1 MRDGLR
7 YNNAI
12 CDTISRM
19 NFSAITD
26 DLLIGSMP
34 EPGDYERLRELGV
47 RLIINMRFRLG
58 PEEDAHHEPMQTLWL
73 RSLDNPLFPIPLHKL
88 MRGAQAALET
98 IRSGGRV
105 YSHCAYGRH
114 RSVAMGACIL
124 IAQGY
129 DPYSAMELIKQKRP
143 VADPY
148 AFYIRPRI
156 MKFASQFLPNFP
168 QPSTRP

>member
-1 MRDGLR
+1 M
-7 YNNAI
+7 
-12 CDTISRM
+12 
-19 NFSAITD
+19 
-26 DLLIGSMP
+26 
-34 EPGDYERLRELGV
+34 
-47 RLIINMRFRLG
+47 
-58 PEEDAHHEPMQTLWL
+58 
-73 RSLDNPLFPIPLHKL
+73 
-88 MRGAQAALET
+88 
-98 IRSGGRV
+98 

-156 MKFASQFLPNFP
+156 MKFARQFLPNFP